1 MKTTFYPFLTVLF
14 FVFLNIN
21 ISTAQETNAKIQE
34 VYGDKT
40 QEMVGND
47 PERQRFLIDLLEN
60 RIEILKSEN
69 TSGDKYIK
77 LSTAALLNKYNPDL
91 KRDAAFDPL
100 NFNPLKYNLIFTSK
114 KTEIY
119 RVDNTDYII
128 VINPQTISK

>member
-14 FVFLNIN
+14 FIFLNIN
-21 ISTAQETNAKIQE
+21 ISTAQEINTKIQE

-40 QEMVGND
+40 QEMIGND
-47 PERQRFLIDLLEN
+47 PERLRFLNDLLMN
-60 RIEILKSEN
+60 RIEIVESKN

-77 LSTAALLNKYNPDL
+77 LSTTSLLNKYNPSL
-91 KRDAAFDPL
+91 KRDVVFDPA
-100 NFNPLKYNLIFTSK
+100 NFNPLKYNLIYTSK